1 MEVGNIA
8 KPATFKTFIHL
19 SYKNT
24 LLIFCDGAFNIS
36 NEKNINQ
43 LFWGVTQKYEMYVFF
58 NLILLIEPFS
68 YMTKKLRQ
76 KVKYLENEK
85 LLR

>member
-43 LFWGVTQKYEMYVFF
+43 
-58 NLILLIEPFS
+58 
-68 YMTKKLRQ
+68 
-76 KVKYLENEK
+76 
-85 LLR
+85 